1 VISFNMLAP
10 SRFDL
15 NFKLGSIPVRISP
28 WFWLIALL
36 LGGLRDLAY
45 VPLWVGVVLT
55 SVLAH
60 ELGHVLAFKRFGQDA
75 SILLHGGGGLAIPE
89 AVNFGGM
96 RIGVAMTTAQ
106 NVFVSFAGPFAG
118 FLLGGL
124 ALALQA
130 LLPNALRF
138 VPAVNFVLA
147 SLVWVNFAWGLIN
160 LLPVYPLDGGQI
172 ARHVW
177 GAIDPVNGMRRALW
191 LSVIAGGLFAV
202 AGLLVLRSPY
212 VALMFGMLAYQ
223 SYMAT
228 RGYGYE

>member
-1 VISFNMLAP
+1 MSFNMLAP
-10 SRFDL
+10 TRFDL

-36 LGGLRDLAY
+36 LSGLRDLAY
-45 VPLWVGVVLT
+45 VPLWVGVVLI
-55 SVLAH
+55 SVLVH

-89 AVNFGGM
+89 AVDFGGM

-106 NVFVSFAGPFAG
+106 HVLVCLAGPFAG

-130 LLPNALRF
+130 LLPNSLRS
-138 VPAVNFVLA
+138 VPALNFVLA
-147 SLVWVNFAWGLIN
+147 SLVWVNVAWGLIN

-172 ARHVW
+172 ARYVW
-177 GAIDPVNGMRRALW
+177 GAIDPVNGIRRALW
-191 LSVIAGGLFAV
+191 LSVIAAGVVAL
-202 AGLLVLRSPY
+202 AGLLVLGSPY
-212 VALMFGMLAYQ
+212 IALLFGMLAYQ
-223 SYMAT
+223 SYMTT